1 MNYEVE
7 IFTPCSEDDF
17 AALWRFNYGVFAAEL
32 KMRPANDES
41 LLVDKFHYK
50 NIYRAARCRTTGEI
64 VGMIAAHWQAPYSA
78 AEHFGDYA
86 VEPPKS
92 GKLAEI
98 RLFAL
103 APNCRKTTVAA
114 RLGIEMLIELE
125 KEQVSELVI
134 SGISVQKRLY
144 ERLGF
149 KAIGEPITAGD
160 TILYPMR
167 AELATA
173 LGTCRQLLCYKL
185 FDKTPAHN

>member
-1 MNYEVE
+1 MDYEVE
-7 IFTPCSEDDF
+7 IFTPRSEDDF

-92 GKLAEI
+92 GNLAEI

-185 FDKTPAHN
+185 FDQSTVNG